1 MWICLSVD
9 ECKLV
14 ALLLANASYSSERV
28 ILQFSSP
35 PPPPPQF
42 FRINVFSHKTTRC
55 ITPIWPY
62 IFVVV
67 VICAFVHSLKY
78 IKLFCF
84 RNIKSLFI
92 RLGLSILWYTILV
105 FWFSWCINCFFVK
118 SNLLMVIYKYNLLN
132 SIKHILD
139 VVLLKKLC
147 SSQTLHPLK

>member
-14 ALLLANASYSSERV
+14 ALLLPNASYSSERV
-28 ILQFSSP
+28 IQFSLP
-35 PPPPPQF
+35 PPPPHSFSGSIF
-42 FRINVFSHKTTRC
+42 FHIKQLGASLPFDR
-55 ITPIWPY
+55 

-78 IKLFCF
+78 IKFFCF
-84 RNIKSLFI
+84 QNIKSLFI

-132 SIKHILD
+132 NIKHILD
-139 VVLLKKLC
+139 VILLKILC
-147 SSQTLHPLK
+147 SSQTPHPLK